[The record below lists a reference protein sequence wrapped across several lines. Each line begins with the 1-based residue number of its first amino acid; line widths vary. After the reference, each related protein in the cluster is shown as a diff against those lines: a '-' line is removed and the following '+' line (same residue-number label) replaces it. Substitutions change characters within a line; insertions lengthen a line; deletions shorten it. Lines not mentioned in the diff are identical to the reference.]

1 MKAHAKCRRAWNF
14 HAQTPH
20 KPSYTTIT
28 KLAFLLYNISQTMLP
43 ELVFLRA
50 KMVEPSWQSCFPNQ
64 TLNLFASLFH
74 GIDITQIATTP
85 TLANTAIGFVEII
98 ALALIIG
105 WLFAIIYN
113 KVR

>member
-1 MKAHAKCRRAWNF
+1 
-14 HAQTPH
+14 
-20 KPSYTTIT
+20 
-28 KLAFLLYNISQTMLP
+28 
-43 ELVFLRA
+43 
-50 KMVEPSWQSCFPNQ
+50 MVEK
-64 TLNLFASLFH
+64 LNTKRVAFSLAGVAGIIYLICAILVTIAPIWTINVFGALFH
-74 GIDITQIATTP
+74 GIDISQIATTP